1 VKWVFEFILKRKG
14 FADFFDHLKEAEL
27 FSPEHKSG
35 PAPAEDPRY
44 VRIPY
49 WSTLAY
55 LKAVTHLAG
64 GNNNRRLAQ
73 KVLDVIHSGSN
84 YRDSDK
90 SI

>member
-1 VKWVFEFILKRKG
+1 MLKRKD
-14 FADFFDHLKEAEL
+14 FADFFDHLKEVEL

-49 WSTLAY
+49 RSTLAY
-55 LKAVTHLAG
+55 LKAVAHLAG
-64 GNNNRRLAQ
+64 RNNNRRLAQ
-73 KVLDVIHSGSN
+73 KVLDVIRSISN